1 VRSKW
6 RFGLCSANAASMC
19 SRRSFG
25 AGWVTDVVNQLK
37 LKDVRTLKAG
47 YGEIVDLKTVN
58 FDNDVVFTWNGTT
71 SGVRARMAIG

>member
-1 VRSKW
+1 
-6 RFGLCSANAASMC
+6 M
-19 SRRSFG
+19 
-25 AGWVTDVVNQLK
+25 TDVVKQLK